1 MNQLQF
7 RGKLHDETFLIS
19 ILGIETTLRV
29 AHVLFPRPTNVFKDT
44 PSDNQSTILAKFN
57 DFPLFCPFYKE
68 YKAPFDKTLVLR
80 EFNKNGNLEDIL
92 FNNDEIEELYLAFIL
107 KGVLFALSKVH
118 SLGFC
123 NLGIEPKF
131 IEINDD
137 GDLLF
142 PFYYNVQKISAQGLV
157 KDLIDFKKLVKQL
170 IRRPDLEFKDIDKSK
185 FSNRFKD
192 FLKCLLENYG
202 FEDILTVQDSLNELY
217 VKR

>member
-7 RGKLHDETFLIS
+7 RGKLHDQTFLIS

-29 AHVLFPRPTNVFKDT
+29 AHVLFPRPTNVFKETD
-44 PSDNQSTILAKFN
+44 SQSTILSKFN
-57 DFPLFCPFYKE
+57 DHQLFCPFFKE

-80 EFNKNGNLEDIL
+80 EFNKNGSLQDVL
-92 FNNDEIEELYLAFIL
+92 SYNDEIEELYLAYIL
-107 KGVLFALSKVH
+107 KSVLLALSKVH

-123 NLGIEPKF
+123 NLGIDPKF

-142 PFYYNVQKISAQGLV
+142 PFYYNVKKISVSELVTDLIAFKVLV
-157 KDLIDFKKLVKQL
+157 KNL
-170 IRRPDLEFKDIDKSK
+170 IRKPDFEFKDIEKSK

-202 FEDILTVQDSLNELY
+202 FEGILNVTDSQNELY
-217 VKR
+217 TRR